1 MASEGFITENQRHL
15 GINSAFVGNDDLR
28 LALRFT
34 FRDMRETELDLLPLG
49 GNQDG
54 EVLDVLGR
62 FQEQRSAH
70 LLLHQCPRRLQQAS
84 PRRDGIARKMR
95 PIDWMLG
102 IAAHHGL
109 KAIVGF
115 RYGLGWEKVVQEVHC
130 RIVF

>member
-70 LLLHQCPRRLQQAS
+70 LLLHQCTRRLQQAS

-115 RYGLGWEKVVQEVHC
+115 RYGLGREKVVQEVHC